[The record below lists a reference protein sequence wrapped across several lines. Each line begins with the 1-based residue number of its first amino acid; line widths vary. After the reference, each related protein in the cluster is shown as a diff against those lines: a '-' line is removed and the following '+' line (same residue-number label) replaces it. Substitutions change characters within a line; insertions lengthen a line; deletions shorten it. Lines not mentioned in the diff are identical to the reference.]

1 MFQRYIETLD
11 FLSRLE
17 KRCGSAEVVASFKNH
32 PQHKRFLKKWNLP
45 VYYQIRFQ
53 EVASTV
59 ENVLS
64 ANISPSSIKKRKNS
78 IDQDS
83 FSLHATCAVWDCSLR
98 TWADNVFLSQL
109 LHRLVPQKFIFPNL
123 INFLS

>member
-1 MFQRYIETLD
+1 MFQRYTETLD
-11 FLSRLE
+11 FLSGLE
-17 KRCGSAEVVASFKNH
+17 KRCGSAEVVASLKNH
-32 PQHKRFLKKWNLP
+32 PQYRRFLKKWNLP

-59 ENVLS
+59 ESVLS

-83 FSLHATCAVWDCSLR
+83 FSLNATCVVWDCILR
-98 TWADNVFLSQL
+98 TWADNVFFSQL
-109 LHRLVPQKFIFPNL
+109 LHR
-123 INFLS
+123 